1 MVEKVVGVDRTQG
14 ILRVLVV
21 DEVLAYFLV
30 VITLVVA
37 VEGLADIK
45 LVPSAELREET
56 QSTAEVAGA
65 VIGRF

>member
-37 VEGLADIK
+37 VEGIADIK
-45 LVPSAELREET
+45 LVSSAELREET